1 MAANHHL
8 SEKMQEQ
15 FNTLDADI
23 KRTLWAAYTEEP
35 EDIEWNT
42 ETVFSRKRNQ
52 KTIRVSFDTKLK
64 RYTTID
70 PNNIVPE
77 NKAIKIHL
85 GDMFIHYK
93 YHPGREKHIYIANP
107 PRSEINNA
115 RYVTMVQNCHLIKG
129 RDITVGVSQVLIYKT
144 AAHRNRIWELER
156 IYCVQ
161 NPRNI
166 LKQKRTKYNKHS
178 STSRT
183 QYELN

>member
-1 MAANHHL
+1 M
-8 SEKMQEQ
+8 
-15 FNTLDADI
+15 
-23 KRTLWAAYTEEP
+23 
-35 EDIEWNT
+35 
-42 ETVFSRKRNQ
+42 FSRKRNQ

-77 NKAIKIHL
+77 NKSHQNTPRRHVHSLQIS
-85 GDMFIHYK
+85 
-93 YHPGREKHIYIANP
+93 PRERKHIYIANP
-107 PRSEINNA
+107 PRSEIKNA

-144 AAHRNRIWELER
+144 AAHRNRIWELEKNLLR
-156 IYCVQ
+156 AKPKKY
-161 NPRNI
+161 P
-166 LKQKRTKYNKHS
+166 KTKRTKYNKHS